1 MKRYL
6 YAALF
11 VIVAVLLNA
20 CASGRAANVSVSDVQ
35 QFVSAKTAN
44 VTIVDVND
52 DETRR
57 DKGMVPGATRLSS
70 YDKYAMSELPADKNS
85 TVIFYCYNSLCP
97 ASALA
102 ADRAI
107 DAGYKDVRVMKAG
120 IVGWKAATAALEKN
134 KK

>member
-6 YAALF
+6 SAALLIAIATF
-11 VIVAVLLNA
+11 LTA
-20 CASGRAANVSVSDVQ
+20 CASGRAADVSVSAVQ
-35 QFVSAKTAN
+35 QFVSAKPAN

-52 DETRR
+52 EETRTE
-57 DKGMVPGATRLSS
+57 KSMVPGATKLSS
-70 YDKYAMSELPADKNS
+70 YDKYAMSELPADKS
-85 TVIFYCYNSLCP
+85 ATIIFYCYNTLCP
-97 ASALA
+97 ASGLA

-120 IVGWKAATAALEKN
+120 IVGWKEATEKA